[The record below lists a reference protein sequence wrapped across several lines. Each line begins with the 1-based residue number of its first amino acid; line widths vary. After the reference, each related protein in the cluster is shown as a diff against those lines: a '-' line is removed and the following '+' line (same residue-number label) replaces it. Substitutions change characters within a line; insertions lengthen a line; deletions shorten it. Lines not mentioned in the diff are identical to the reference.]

1 MTTTVKRGAGR
12 PAAEAKRKK
21 HAQRNP
27 VLGGKRDNSLKEAAM
42 PKVPTPKFTVIG
54 KGKFVH
60 VIHTE
65 KYDREKSG
73 CQQVRKALV
82 AGKINYKSKGLSP
95 EAALAL
101 EPCTNCGTSE
111 VAKRMLP
118 AESKRENA
126 KDKRDDVLRR
136 AKGESLSDRARKNR
150 VTIAAETTTK
160 AKRDKPAKEA
170 KPKPERKAAKTK
182 AGTRSTGSGIEDKA
196 LGKAQELV
204 TFAEANGWSAEIV
217 KDDDTGHWCVVA
229 TKDEK
234 TINAWYIDGKY
245 DINRHAEIVVGT
257 WSGKLRG
264 AHAARR
270 QMDASL
276 DDRDRPHPVPGRGRA
291 VVKRSKAVATTGEA
305 DEAKDESDDDMRKRV
320 PFSLDD
326 EDIVIIDA
334 LKGRKIF
341 WRNTTSGALDDAMIP
356 SSVGNGK
363 RPFLSITTHPKTGAR
378 MLDFLEVVDEAG
390 GREVVGPERVVRL
403 DKIIRVE

>member
-12 PAAEAKRKK
+12 PAAEAKRNK

-27 VLGGKRDNSLKEAAM
+27 VLGGKRDTQLKEAAM
-42 PKVPTPKFTVIG
+42 PKVPTPKFTMIG

-60 VIHTE
+60 VVHTE
-65 KYDREKSG
+65 KFDRANSG
-73 CQQVRKALV
+73 CQTVRKALV
-82 AGKINYKSKGLSP
+82 AGKIDYKGKHLSP

-101 EPCTNCGTSE
+101 EPCTSCGTSE

-118 AESKRENA
+118 AESKREDA

-150 VTIAAETTTK
+150 QTVK
-160 AKRDKPAKEA
+160 AKEKPAKEA
-170 KPKPERKAAKTK
+170 KPKPVKERKPSKTK
-182 AGTRSTGSGIEDKA
+182 AGTRSTGGGVEDKA
-196 LGKAQELV
+196 LGKAQELA
-204 TFAEANGWSAEIV
+204 TFAEANGWATDIT
-217 KDDDTGHWCVVA
+217 KDDETGHWTVTA
-229 TKDEK
+229 TKGDL

-257 WSGKLRG
+257 WTGKLRG

-291 VVKRSKAVATTGEA
+291 VVKRSKADVDAATE
-305 DEAKDESDDDMRKRV
+305 DESDDDMRKRV
-320 PFSLDD
+320 PFSIDD
-326 EDIVIIDA
+326 DDIVIIDA
-334 LKGRKIF
+334 IKGRKIF
-341 WRNTTSGALDDAMIP
+341 WRNATSGAMDDAMIP
-356 SSVGNGK
+356 SSIGNGK
-363 RPFLSITTHPKTGAR
+363 RPLVAITTHPKTNAR

-403 DKIIRVE
+403 DKIVRVV